1 MEKETFTR
9 EEVSQIVRQRVNK
22 LNERVQELELE
33 LIILKLDKEL
43 ADYERKTDGN

>member
-33 LIILKLDKEL
+33 VIILKIDKEL
-43 ADYERKTDGN
+43 ADYERESDGN

>member
-22 LNERVQELELE
+22 LNERIQELELE
-33 LIILKLDKEL
+33 VIILKIDKEL
-43 ADYERKTDGN
+43 ADYERKSDGN